1 MVIYYDNDKL
11 WSDKTDTNRAYT
23 WQMYEVLDSKRL
35 SAKGMEAADDMQR
48 TMHGGDQDHS

>member
-1 MVIYYDNDKL
+1 
-11 WSDKTDTNRAYT
+11 
-23 WQMYEVLDSKRL
+23 MYEVLDSKRL

>member
-35 SAKGMEAADDMQR
+35 SAKGTEAVDGMQR